1 MFSLIK
7 KVFIALLS
15 FSTSLER
22 DQTKCLFLNDG
33 QSMFRPTLINLNPV
47 WFKYYSY

>member
-15 FSTSLER
+15 FGTSLESDR
-22 DQTKCLFLNDG
+22 TKCLFLNDEQG
-33 QSMFRPTLINLNPV
+33 MFRPIHINLNPV
-47 WFKYYSY
+47 